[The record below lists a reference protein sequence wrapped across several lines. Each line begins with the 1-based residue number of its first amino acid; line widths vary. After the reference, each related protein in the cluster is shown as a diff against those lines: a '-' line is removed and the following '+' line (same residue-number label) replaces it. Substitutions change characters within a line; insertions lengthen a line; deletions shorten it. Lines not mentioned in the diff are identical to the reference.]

1 MTTKTNKAPPHLKAA
16 TRLWFEDVLANYE
29 LEPHHVR
36 LLTLA
41 AETWD
46 EYQAARDAVKK
57 HGLTFSNRYGEVKTR
72 PEVAIER
79 DCRIAFAR
87 LVRELNLDTQPAE
100 EGSRPRPPALKYR

>member
-1 MTTKTNKAPPHLKAA
+1 MTTKTNKAPKHLKVA
-16 TRLWFEDVLANYE
+16 TRRWFESVIEDYE

-41 AETWD
+41 CETWD
-46 EYQAARDAVKK
+46 RCQEARDAVKK
-57 HGLTFSNRYGEVKTR
+57 HGLTFENRYGEVKTR

-87 LVRELNLDTQPAE
+87 LVRELNLDSEPAE
-100 EGSRPRPPALKYR
+100 DGGRPPALKY